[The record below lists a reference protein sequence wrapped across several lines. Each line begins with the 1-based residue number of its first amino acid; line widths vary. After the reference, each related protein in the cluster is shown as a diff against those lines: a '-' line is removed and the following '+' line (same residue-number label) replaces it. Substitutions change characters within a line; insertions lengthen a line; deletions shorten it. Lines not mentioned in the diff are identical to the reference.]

1 MKWEQEARDAIN
13 AIPVPEIIKDMTTLY
28 AEKLARADGV
38 DTVTMDHIN
47 RTRDDYFE
55 MLGDSYKER
64 ISCARCEGKSDSD
77 VDPEIELNKGPSL
90 FRVELCHQRFFGCPR
105 QILDVKEA
113 GKKVKEKLEEI
124 KLTEIIADKTTE
136 PFMPHNFFTVSI
148 SSCPNNCS
156 AAETKDF
163 GIYGVR
169 EPEIDEE
176 KCNQCGKCIEVC
188 PDDAL
193 LIKHGKIK
201 LNSRACVICGACIEA
216 CPVGAIKNK
225 KEGVRVLVGGRFG
238 RWHTDAKEL
247 FKNEPFDTAMKALEA
262 AVDLIKNEAGE
273 HEHLYHL
280 VNRLGLKPIYEK
292 IV

>member
-1 MKWEQEARDAIN
+1 MKWDQDAKESIDL
-13 AIPVPEIIKDMTTLY
+13 IPVPEIIKNMTTLY

-38 DTVTMDHIN
+38 DSVTMGHMN

-77 VDPEIELNKGPSL
+77 VDPEITLNSEPAL
-90 FRVELCHQRFFGCPR
+90 YHIELCHQRFFGCTR
-105 QILDVKEA
+105 QIINVKEV
-113 GKKVKEKLEEI
+113 GERVKKLLKDI
-124 KLTEIIADKTTE
+124 KLTEMIADKTSE

-148 SSCPNNCS
+148 SSCPNNCT

-163 GIYGVR
+163 GIHGVI
-169 EPEIDEE
+169 EPEIDHET
-176 KCNQCGKCIEVC
+176 CNQCGKCIEAC

-193 LIKHGKIK
+193 LIKHGKLR

-225 KEGVRVLVGGRFG
+225 KQGVRALVGGRFG

-247 FKNEPFDTAMKALEA
+247 FKNESLDLAIKGLEA
-262 AVDLIKNEAGE
+262 SVDLVRTEAGE

-280 VNRLGLKPIYEK
+280 VNRLGLKPIYDK
-292 IV
+292 MI

>member
-1 MKWEQEARDAIN
+1 MKWAEDAQEAIN
-13 AIPVPEIIKDMTTLY
+13 VIPVPEIIKDMTTLY
-28 AEKLARADGV
+28 AEKIARADGA
-38 DTVTMDHIN
+38 DTVTMDHMN

-64 ISCARCEGKSDSD
+64 ISCARCDGKSDDD

-124 KLTEIIADKTTE
+124 KLTEMLADKTTE

-156 AAETKDF
+156 SAETKDF
-163 GIYGVR
+163 GFYGVI
-169 EPEIDEE
+169 EPEIDHD
-176 KCNQCGKCIEVC
+176 KCNQCGKCVEVC

-193 LIKHGKIK
+193 LMKHGKLR
-201 LNSRACVICGACIEA
+201 LNTRACVICGACVQA
-216 CPVGAIKNK
+216 CPVDAIKNK
-225 KEGVRVLVGGRFG
+225 KQGVRTLVGGRFG

-247 FKNEPFDTAMKALEA
+247 FKNEPFETAMKALEA
-262 AVDLIKNEAGE
+262 SVDMIKNEAGE